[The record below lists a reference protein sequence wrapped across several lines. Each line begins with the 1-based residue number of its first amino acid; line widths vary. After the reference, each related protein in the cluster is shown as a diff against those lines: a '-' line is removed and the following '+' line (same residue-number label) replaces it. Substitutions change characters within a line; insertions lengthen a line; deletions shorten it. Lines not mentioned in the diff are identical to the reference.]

1 MPSNSGTSATFARS
15 AILYIDDETNNLL
28 SFTAAFRR
36 DFDILTANSP
46 DQARKM
52 LDNPDLKVIISD
64 QRMPGMKGV
73 EFFAEIK
80 ETHPEPIR
88 ILLTGYSNLQD
99 VIAAIN
105 DGEVYR
111 YLTKPW
117 EAAEIRAVINQ
128 AIEVFDLRRANNR
141 LLDDLRRSNSQL
153 EFYLRQKLIE

>member
-15 AILYIDDETNNLL
+15 TILYVDDETNNLL

>member
-1 MPSNSGTSATFARS
+1 
-15 AILYIDDETNNLL
+15 
-28 SFTAAFRR
+28 
-36 DFDILTANSP
+36 
-46 DQARKM
+46 M